1 MIMGS
6 FPNYVGEIICFVV
19 LQFKFVLLLKNLLL
33 GILSVI
39 LFDVI
44 ADESIF

>member
-6 FPNYVGEIICFVV
+6 FPSYVDEIICFVV
-19 LQFKFVLLLKNLLL
+19 LWFKFVLLLKNLLL